1 MAEDKVLEGRPSDD
15 EVPHLVTAVDE
26 EVTIKPYVEDVISF
40 AVFWVLAAVVFLQ
53 FFTRYVLNDSMAWTE
68 EIARYLLIWVTFIG
82 AATAIR
88 RGTHISVEA
97 LLHFLPARITAIF
110 RFAIDIVTVGF
121 IGLLCWFAVDITE
134 RMQIQTMTVTDWPM
148 SIVYGGVAFGCF
160 LMLYRAIRMLSA
172 NARRR
177 WQPDPDKAELLID

>member
-1 MAEDKVLEGRPSDD
+1 MAEEKLMDRAPPDD
-15 EVPHLVTAVDE
+15 TPHLIATVEADVA
-26 EVTIKPYVEDVISF
+26 IRPFPEDVIAF
-40 AVFWVLAAVVFLQ
+40 VVFWVLAGVVFLQ

-82 AATAIR
+82 AAIAVR

-97 LLHFLPARITAIF
+97 VLHFIPARAAPVL
-110 RFAIDIVTVGF
+110 RFVIDVITVGF
-121 IGLLCWFAVDITE
+121 LALLCWYAVEITE
-134 RMQIQTMTVTDWPM
+134 RMQIQTMTVADWPM

-160 LMLYRAIRMLSA
+160 LMLYRAIRMLFA

-177 WQPDPDKAELLID
+177 WQADPDKADLIID